1 MRSRGSR
8 LSPSL
13 GDRTHFE
20 THPQSCQ
27 TRLSPLPNGDP
38 NHQIWQRFLPTIW
51 AQLRCMWG
59 VNIVSLFLGACVL
72 AIAISVIAVQGMEQ
86 RLTWFLGV
94 VFAVFALLPDRPHS
108 V

>member
-1 MRSRGSR
+1 
-8 LSPSL
+8 
-13 GDRTHFE
+13 
-20 THPQSCQ
+20 
-27 TRLSPLPNGDP
+27 
-38 NHQIWQRFLPTIW
+38 
-51 AQLRCMWG
+51 MWG